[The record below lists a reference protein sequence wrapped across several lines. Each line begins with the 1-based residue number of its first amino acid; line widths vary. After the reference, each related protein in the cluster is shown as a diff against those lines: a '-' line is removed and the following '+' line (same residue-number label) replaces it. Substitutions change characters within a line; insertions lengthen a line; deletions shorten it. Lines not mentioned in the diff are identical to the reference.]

1 MLEKEFRNEDPS
13 GKIIA
18 LASLI
23 VSLMGGGA
31 LAVKIGLQ
39 GLPPAKNGTL
49 PLPIR
54 NYCCW
59 RNRTLLWDVDAD
71 AL

>member
-13 GKIIA
+13 GKIIT

-39 GLPPAKNGTL
+39 GFPP
-49 PLPIR
+49 
-54 NYCCW
+54 
-59 RNRTLLWDVDAD
+59 
-71 AL
+71 